1 MTRIILC
8 LALLAACGKPGFQ
21 PVGTRVP
28 LQELH
33 APDLRAFIVGEI
45 DRKQPER
52 AYFALDLM
60 KTRPYIE
67 QQVDSHGSTQATA
80 RLADLRPMV
89 GELVAASSGRGLKV
103 VKRSRTSAPSSTT
116 VDQAYWQHVNLFES
130 RINQLNA
137 STPGIPYS
145 YAARRAYGVTSAEE
159 TMLVFSEG
167 EAFISFVVS
176 GERAFGLMIASGK
189 LVVRQL
195 ALPVSRMRESA
206 LRLLA
211 GVREPG
217 GGEWKTEAAE
227 LYAAILGP
235 FAAELARTKALFI
248 SPDGFLAN
256 LPFALLLDG
265 GKPIIDRLHITYLP
279 SASVY
284 RQLIS
289 RPILNDPPTLL
300 AVGNPAYPSG
310 VPGLPFAERE
320 ASTVSELFP
329 NSLLLRGPDATEART
344 VSLAPSY
351 NILHFATHGMLL
363 GHIDRDASSLLLAAD
378 GDHDGFLNAAEI
390 ASLDLSRTYIAVL
403 SACETA
409 VSESSGGSIDL
420 GSITNAF
427 LSSGVPSVIGSLW
440 QVEDEATT
448 TLMLEFYKR
457 FLEVGAGEALRLA
470 MLELKKNP
478 RFEHPFFW
486 AAFTLYGWDK

>member
-1 MTRIILC
+1 MIRNL
-8 LALLAACGKPGFQ
+8 LALLVIAAACGKPAFL

-28 LQELH
+28 LRELH
-33 APDLRAFIVGEI
+33 GPDLRAFIVAEI
-45 DRKQPER
+45 DRNQPAR

-67 QQVDSHGSTQATA
+67 QQLDTDGAAQATA
-80 RLADLRPMV
+80 RLADLRPLV
-89 GELVAASSGRGLKV
+89 GELVASSTGRGIKV
-103 VKRSRTSAPSSTT
+103 VKRTQQVPISKRI
-116 VDQAYWQHVNLFES
+116 DDAYWSHVTKFES
-130 RINQLNA
+130 RVNQINDA
-137 STPGIPYS
+137 TPGIPYS

-159 TMLVFSEG
+159 TTLVFSEG
-167 EAFISFVVS
+167 EAFISFVVH
-176 GERAFGLMIASGK
+176 GERAFGFVIVDGK

-195 ALPVSRMRESA
+195 ALPVTRMRESA
-206 LRLLA
+206 RRLVD
-211 GVREPG
+211 GVRAPG
-217 GGEWKTEAAE
+217 GAEWKQEATE
-227 LYAAILGP
+227 LYTAILGP
-235 FAAELARTKALFI
+235 FAAELKRTTALFV

-256 LPFALLLDG
+256 LPFALLLEG
-265 GKPIIDRLHITYLP
+265 GKPIIDRLRITYLP

-289 RPILNDPPTLL
+289 RPILNDAPRLL
-300 AVGNPAYPSG
+300 AIGNPTYPSG
-310 VPGLPFAERE
+310 VPPLPFAERE

-329 NSLLLRGPDATEART
+329 SSLLLAGADATEGRT
-344 VSLAPSY
+344 ITLAPKY

-363 GHIDRDASSLLLAAD
+363 GHIARDASSLLLAAHD
-378 GDHDGFLNAAEI
+378 ERDGFLNAAEI

-409 VSESSGGSIDL
+409 VSESTGGSIDL

-427 LSSGVPSVIGSLW
+427 LSAGVPSVIGSLW

-448 TLMLEFYKR
+448 VLMLQFYKR
-457 FLEVGAGEALRLA
+457 FLEVGAGEALRQA
-470 MLELKKNP
+470 MLELKKSP